1 MGFLLVRWRYLY
13 GWHFLSFGVITAAFI
28 SIYTGA
34 ASVELQSVRAEAER
48 IATRAGEAVLPY
60 FNQPHEEVFKSN
72 IYDVVTEGDKAAEAV
87 IVAALREA
95 FPHYAIVSEEGGSG
109 LVPEGEAEYCWY
121 IDPIDGTTNFAA
133 NLPLFAIS
141 IALADRA
148 LNPLVGVVY
157 NPVYGEMFSA
167 AKGCG
172 TTLNGT
178 PIHVTATAEMHRAVF
193 STGFSY
199 QRHTRPDNNLRAWEA
214 MLMTVRDMRRFG
226 SAALDMCFVAAGRL
240 DGYWERYI
248 HSWDCLA
255 ALLCVTEAGG
265 RVSDYSGGS
274 DKLLT
279 GDEVVATNG
288 LLHDDVLRVLN
299 E

>member
-1 MGFLLVRWRYLY
+1 MD
-13 GWHFLSFGVITAAFI
+13 
-28 SIYTGA
+28 
-34 ASVELQSVRAEAER
+34 LQSIRAAVEQVA
-48 IATRAGEAVLPY
+48 ARAGEAVMPY
-60 FNQPHEEVFKSN
+60 FNQPHQEIIKSN
-72 IYDVVTEGDKAAEAV
+72 IYDVVTEGDKAAEA
-87 IVAALREA
+87 IIIPALQEL
-95 FPHYAIVSEEGGSG
+95 FPKYGILSEEGGVG
-109 LVPEGEAEYCWY
+109 LVPPDEAEYCWH
-121 IDPIDGTTNFAA
+121 IDPIDGTTNFAT

-172 TTLNGT
+172 ATLNGK
-178 PIHVTATAEMHRAVF
+178 PIRVTTTAEMNRAVL

-214 MLMTVRDMRRFG
+214 MLMSVRDMRRFG
-226 SAALDMCFVAAGRL
+226 SAALDLCFVAAGRL

-274 DKLLT
+274 ARLLT
-279 GDEVVATNG
+279 GEEVVASNG

-299 E
+299 G